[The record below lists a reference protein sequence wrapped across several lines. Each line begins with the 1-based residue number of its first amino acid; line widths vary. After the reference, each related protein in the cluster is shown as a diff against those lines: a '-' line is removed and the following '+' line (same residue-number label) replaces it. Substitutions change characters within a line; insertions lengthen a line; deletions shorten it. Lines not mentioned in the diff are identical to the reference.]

1 MVRLPCLLLL
11 LPACFSPLPALKPSQ
26 QHALLE
32 RPAPLSAA
40 QQATRRGRTAV
51 VVFVGDG
58 RCAGCAELERTA
70 GWLAEQAPEI
80 AVLPV
85 RDDVSALAN
94 AFSVGAPPR
103 AFVVDADGQVRW
115 TRDRPTPEALWNV
128 TQVVATGGS

>member
-1 MVRLPCLLLL
+1 M
-11 LPACFSPLPALKPSQ
+11 PALKPSQ
-26 QHALLE
+26 QHALLD
-32 RPAPLSAA
+32 RPAPLLPA
-40 QQATRRGRTAV
+40 QQAERRGRAAL

-58 RCAGCAELERTA
+58 RCAGCAELARTA

-85 RDDVSALAN
+85 RDSSALAN
-94 AFSVGAPPR
+94 AFFVAAPPR

-115 TRDRPTPEALWNV
+115 TRDLPSPEALWNI